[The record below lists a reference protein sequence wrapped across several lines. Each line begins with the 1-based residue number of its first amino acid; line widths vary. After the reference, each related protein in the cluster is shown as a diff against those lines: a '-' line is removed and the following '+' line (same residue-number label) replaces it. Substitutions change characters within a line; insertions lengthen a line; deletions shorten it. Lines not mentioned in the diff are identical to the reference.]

1 MNQVS
6 YVQVPQQVAQ
16 QLSQQQIAQQV
27 SQYSTDSGTVVTNT
41 VAPGTVNPDEAAV
54 KPHWT
59 GGYGL
64 TIAII
69 ALVFVIFIIILF
81 LVRPNSST
89 PVWNNANWTVY
100 NRTTTNTTDIY
111 TAYANSIYMNNSN
124 VALTPLVI
132 QNPGV
137 NPGSL
142 FIVDNTNGGADITCC
157 FTGTGQTCT
166 TGGIGATVV
175 SSGTA
180 QQFVWTSGTTVNRY
194 WISSRAD

>member
-6 YVQVPQQVAQ
+6 YVQVPQQQVAQ
-16 QLSQQQIAQQV
+16 QQV
-27 SQYSTDSGTVVTNT
+27 TQYATDSGTVVTTNT
-41 VAPGTVNPDEAAV
+41 AAPGTPNPDEAPV

-64 TIAII
+64 TIAIV

-81 LVRPNSST
+81 LVRPSNVT
-89 PVWNNANWTVY
+89 PVWNSANWTVY
-100 NRTTTNTTDIY
+100 NRTTTNTTDTY

-124 VALTPLVI
+124 VALTPLVV

-137 NPGSL
+137 NPGSM

-166 TGGIGATVV
+166 AGTGATVV
-175 SSGTA
+175 STGTA
-180 QQFVWTSGTTVNRY
+180 QQFVWASGTTVNRY
-194 WISSRAD
+194 WISNPPG